1 MPTENPY
8 AQYKKQSIMTMTQGE
23 LVVQLFQ
30 GCSKKLNSAVYHIEN
45 GNQEKAEEDL
55 YKAQRIINYLN
66 ASLDRSYDIS
76 ANLSSLYDFFIRMI
90 IKGKIKMNA
99 DIIKE
104 IIPMVDGLGESF
116 QEAEKIVHKK

>member
-1 MPTENPY
+1 MPSENPY
-8 AQYKKQSIMTMTQGE
+8 LQYKKQSIMTMTQGE

-45 GNQEKAEEDL
+45 SDNEKAEEDL
-55 YKAQRIINYLN
+55 YRAQRILNYLN

-76 ANLSSLYDFFIRMI
+76 SNLSSLYDYFIRMI
-90 IKGKIKMNA
+90 IKGKIKMDAN
-99 DIIKE
+99 IIKE
-104 IIPMVDGLGESF
+104 IIPMVDGLGDSF